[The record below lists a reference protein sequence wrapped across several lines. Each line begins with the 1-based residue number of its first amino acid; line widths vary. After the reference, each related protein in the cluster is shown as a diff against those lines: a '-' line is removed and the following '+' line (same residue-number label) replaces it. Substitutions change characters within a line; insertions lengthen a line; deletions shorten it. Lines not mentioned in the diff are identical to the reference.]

1 SLPARGSCLAFR
13 PMSLP
18 EGFKA
23 MLDAM
28 GESMAGVA
36 AALEGPAAPSAI
48 RLNALK
54 GGTAPANSSPVEWC
68 EGGYYLAER
77 PRFTL
82 DPALHQ
88 GLYYVQDASSMAH
101 AAAVTEAA
109 RVSGSESPLRFLD
122 ACAAPGGKTIA
133 AVDALPA
140 DALIVANEADP
151 RRCSVLIENVVKHGS
166 GRVAVSRD
174 DASSI
179 KAPAGFFD
187 IIAADVPCSGE
198 GMMRKEAVAA
208 SQWSPALVASCAALQ
223 RSIVDNLWRLLRPGG
238 CFIYSTCTFNTSE
251 NEEIVD
257 YIVNDLG
264 ADVLPVPALARPEI
278 TGAIDRDYA
287 AYRFLPGHVRGEG
300 QFIALLR
307 KHGDAPA
314 ARIKPQKPAKTKT
327 LIDTVQYLE
336 GQWTSQTANDNIIAV
351 DNRHAS
357 MLAELERTM
366 HVVYKGVELGTV
378 KGRDFIPA
386 QALAMAASL
395 REDAFPRVEVDRD
408 TALQYLAK
416 QAVILPDSS
425 PRGIVLLTHG
435 ERPLGFVKNL
445 GNRSNNLYP
454 AHWRILNL

>member
-1 SLPARGSCLAFR
+1 
-13 PMSLP
+13 MSLP
-18 EGFKA
+18 PGFIA

-28 GESMAGVA
+28 GQSMAGVA
-36 AALEGPAAPSAI
+36 EALEGPAAPAAI

-54 GGTAPANSSPVEWC
+54 GGTAPEGGEAVEWC
-68 EGGYYLAER
+68 KGGYYLPER

-101 AAAVTEAA
+101 AAAVAEAS
-109 RVSGSESPLRFLD
+109 RVVGNESPLRFLD

-133 AVDALPA
+133 AVDALPQ
-140 DALIVANEADP
+140 DALIIANEADP
-151 RRCSVLIENVVKHGS
+151 RRCSVLVENVVKHGS
-166 GRVAVSRD
+166 GRVAVNRG
-174 DASSI
+174 DASTL

-257 YIVNDLG
+257 HIVNDLG
-264 ADVLPVPALARPEI
+264 ADVLPVPALDLPEI
-278 TGAIDRDYA
+278 AGAAGRDYP
-287 AYRFLPGHVRGEG
+287 AYRFLPGRVRGEG

-327 LIDTVQYLE
+327 LMDPSQYLD
-336 GQWTSQTANDNIIAV
+336 GQWTGETTREGVTAV
-351 DNRHAS
+351 DSRHTA
-357 MLAELERTM
+357 LLTELGRTM
-366 HVVYKGVELGTV
+366 HLVYKGVELGTL

-386 QALAMAASL
+386 QALAMASAL
-395 REDAFPRVEVDRD
+395 RKDAFASVEVDRD
-408 TALQYLAK
+408 TALQFLAR
-416 QAVILPDSS
+416 QAIVLPEGS
-425 PRGIVLLTHG
+425 PRGIVLLTRGGH
-435 ERPLGFVKNL
+435 PLGFVKNL

-454 AHWRILNL
+454 ASWRILNL